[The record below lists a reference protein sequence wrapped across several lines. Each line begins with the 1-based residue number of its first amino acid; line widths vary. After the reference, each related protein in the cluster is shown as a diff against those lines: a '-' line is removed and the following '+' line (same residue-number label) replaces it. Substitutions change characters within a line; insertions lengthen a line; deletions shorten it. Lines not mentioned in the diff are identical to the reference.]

1 MPCESLPVQSRMTTG
16 KVISI
21 NPLMEET
28 VKNAVAEI
36 TSKASVEESVDVY
49 MALPKAVRRDV
60 YNQLPGDL
68 KKKVRAASEARRGIA
83 FRTQDGDIV
92 LSREEMKAQ
101 VLRLEEKRREMDTR
115 KAILADRVV
124 EIKKQAQ
131 KFYGDDFLA
140 EVETALEQLQ

>member
-1 MPCESLPVQSRMTTG
+1 
-16 KVISI
+16 
-21 NPLMEET
+21 MEET

-36 TSKASVEESVDVY
+36 TSKASVEESVDAY

-92 LSREEMKAQ
+92 LSRDEMKAQ

-115 KAILADRVV
+115 KAILEDRVV

-140 EVETALEQLQ
+140 EVEAALEQLQ